1 MALWEEQALHYKSI
15 LTTKLIIQT
24 IFIFAFLFP
33 FQGVAQDVNVLL
45 READHLEDLK
55 KENDAYKKYLE
66 ILKIY
71 PNHLPAL
78 CKASELCSMIGNRQ
92 AEKSSKLNYFK
103 EARRYA
109 ETALHVN
116 PAYPDANFV
125 MSMAMGRMALVLSG
139 REKIAAVNDIKK
151 YAELAIRYD
160 PKNFKAYHVLGKWH
174 FEVSSLNSFE
184 RIAVKVLFGG
194 MPPSSFNESI
204 KCYEKSRLLKPDF
217 ILNYLEI
224 AKAYRKNNQDAKAIE
239 VLKKLQVMP
248 VKMADDPRVK
258 TEGYEL
264 MKKLQ

>member
-1 MALWEEQALHYKSI
+1 M
-15 LTTKLIIQT
+15 
-24 IFIFAFLFP
+24 
-33 FQGVAQDVNVLL
+33 LL
-45 READHLEDLK
+45 KEADHLEVLK

-66 ILKIY
+66 VLKIY
-71 PNHLPAL
+71 PGHLPAL
-78 CKASELCSMIGNRQ
+78 CKASELCSLIGNRQ
-92 AEKSSKLNYFK
+92 PEKSSQLAYFR

-109 ETALHVN
+109 ETALRITPSH
-116 PAYPDANFV
+116 PDANFV

-184 RIAVKVLFGG
+184 KIAVKLLFGG
-194 MPPSSFNESI
+194 MPPSSFSESI

-224 AKAYRKNNQDAKAIE
+224 AKAFHKNDQDDKAIE
-239 VLKKLQVMP
+239 VLKKLQLMP
-248 VKMADDPRVK
+248 AKMADDPGIK
-258 TEGYEL
+258 TEGLEL
-264 MKKLQ
+264 LKKLIRD

>member
-1 MALWEEQALHYKSI
+1 MK
-15 LTTKLIIQT
+15 TKLIIQT
-24 IFIFAFLFP
+24 IFVFAFLFP
-33 FQGVAQDVNVLL
+33 FLGIAQDINVLL
-45 READHLEDLK
+45 READHLEDLMR
-55 KENDAYKKYLE
+55 ENDAYKKYVE
-66 ILKIY
+66 VLKIY
-71 PNHLPAL
+71 PDHLPAL

-92 AEKSSKLNYFK
+92 PEKSSQLTYFR

-109 ETALHVN
+109 ETALRIT
-116 PAYPDANFV
+116 PAHPDANFV

-184 RIAVKVLFGG
+184 RVAVKVLFGG
-194 MPPSSFNESI
+194 MPPSSFSESV

-224 AKAYRKNNQDAKAIE
+224 AKAYHKNNQDDKAME
-239 VLKKLQVMP
+239 VLKKLQVLP
-248 VKMADDPRVK
+248 AKMADDLRIK
-258 TEGYEL
+258 TEGNEL
-264 MKKLQ
+264 MKKLLRY

>member
-1 MALWEEQALHYKSI
+1 M
-15 LTTKLIIQT
+15 
-24 IFIFAFLFP
+24 
-33 FQGVAQDVNVLL
+33 LL
-45 READHLEDLK
+45 READHLEVLK

-66 ILKIY
+66 VIKIH
-71 PNHLPAL
+71 PNHLAAL
-78 CKASELCSMIGNRQ
+78 CKASELCSLIGNRQ
-92 AEKSSKLNYFK
+92 TEKSSKLKYFK

-109 ETALHVN
+109 ETALHIN

-125 MSMAMGRMALVLSG
+125 MAMAMGRMALVLSG
-139 REKIAAVNDIKK
+139 REKIAAVSDIKK
-151 YAELAIRYD
+151 YAELSIRYD

-204 KCYEKSRLLKPDF
+204 KFYEKSRLLKPDF

-224 AKAYRKNNQDAKAIE
+224 AKAYHKNDQDAKAIE
-239 VLKKLQVMP
+239 ILKRLQVIP
-248 VKMADDPRVK
+248 VKMADDHHIK

-264 MKKLQ
+264 MKKLQD